1 MSIASMTGFA
11 REAGATGPF
20 QWAWEI
26 KTVNGRGLE
35 VRVRTPAGFD
45 AVGEEAR
52 GQVVKA
58 LTRGQGQ
65 LNLALAK
72 GAAAPRVR
80 INRDVLQSLVE
91 AVGAVELPATVQP
104 ASIDGLLAVRG
115 VVEIEDEIADPSQDA
130 ALTDALRAGIGR
142 LVEALRAARLEEGRA
157 LASVLGDHIDT
168 IERLVQAADDAPARR
183 PEAVRSRLEGMIAEL
198 MEGKSALDP
207 ARLHQE
213 AVLIAAR
220 ADIREE
226 LDRLRA
232 HAAAARDLIGKGGPV
247 GRRLD
252 FLAQEFGR
260 EANTLCAKA
269 NDVSLSRIGLDLK
282 AAVEQ
287 FREQVQNVE

>member
-1 MSIASMTGFA
+1 MAIASMTGFA
-11 REAGATGPF
+11 REAGVTGPY

-35 VRVRTPAGFD
+35 ARLRTPPGLD

-52 GQVVKA
+52 SQFLKA
-58 LTRGQGQ
+58 FTRGQAQ
-65 LNLALAK
+65 VTLTLTRI
-72 GAAAPRVR
+72 AAATKVR
-80 INRDVLQSLVE
+80 INREVLQSLVR
-91 AVGAVELPATVQP
+91 AVGDLDLPATVKP

-115 VVEIEDEIADPSQDA
+115 VVEIEDEAADPAQDA
-130 ALTDALRAGIGR
+130 ALGEALRAGIR
-142 LVEALRAARLEEGRA
+142 ALLDALKGARLSEGQA
-157 LASVLGDHIDT
+157 LATVLRQQLET
-168 IERLVQAADDAPARR
+168 IERLVAEAETAPARQA
-183 PEAVRSRLEGMIAEL
+183 EAIRARLENQIAQL
-198 MEGKSALDP
+198 LDGKGALDP

-213 AVLIAAR
+213 AILLAAR

-232 HAAAARDLIGKGGPV
+232 HVEAARKLLTDGGSV

-260 EANTLCAKA
+260 EANTMCAKA
-269 NDVSLSRIGLDLK
+269 NDISVSQIGLELK
-282 AAVEQ
+282 AVVEQ